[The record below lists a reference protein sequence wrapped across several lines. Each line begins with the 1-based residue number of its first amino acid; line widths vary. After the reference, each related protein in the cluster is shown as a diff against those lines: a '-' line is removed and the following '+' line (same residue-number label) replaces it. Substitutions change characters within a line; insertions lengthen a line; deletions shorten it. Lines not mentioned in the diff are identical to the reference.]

1 MRRSSS
7 RSSPRT
13 SRSSSRASSSLIVSA
28 DVLVLGLLRRGRGF
42 IGRGTGRSGPP
53 PATALARS
61 DGAPPPEARPVSA
74 LAEAAVPSRVGAR
87 ELAWGALALGV
98 LAAFIAL
105 PPIML
110 RTPVPSLVL
119 AVAAV
124 AAGVFVVREGEKR
137 LGWIAIVIGV
147 LAGVGAVAATQTNES
162 SLDAVFVWSALFA
175 AMLRFATPLIFA
187 ALGGLLCERSGV
199 INIGLEGMML
209 MGAFFGIFGADLT
222 GSWLLGCL
230 IGMASGG
237 ALALIHA
244 VLSVSFRADQVVSG
258 FGLNFL
264 AAGIT
269 GYVFVAHYGDQG
281 TPGDVPRVPTVSL
294 PADRGPRLLRRGDRQ
309 REPAHLGRAAA
320 RRAHGGVPV
329 QDAARP
335 APALRRREAPRCRDG
350 RRVGHPHALRRGDRL
365 GLPGGARRR
374 VPLDRAARLVHG
386 EHDRGTGLHR
396 AGGGHLRRLAAVRRA
411 RRRRSCSASRARS
424 RSACRSSRSRPP
436 FSSRRSPT

>member
-1 MRRSSS
+1 M
-7 RSSPRT
+7 
-13 SRSSSRASSSLIVSA
+13 
-28 DVLVLGLLRRGRGF
+28 
-42 IGRGTGRSGPP
+42 
-53 PATALARS
+53 
-61 DGAPPPEARPVSA
+61 SA

-87 ELAWGALALGV
+87 ELAWGSYALSV

-105 PPIML
+105 PPIL
-110 RTPVPSLVL
+110 VRTPVPSLVL

-137 LGWIAIVIGV
+137 LGWIAIVLGV
-147 LAGVGAVAATQTNES
+147 LAGAGAVAATQTNES

-175 AMLRFATPLIFA
+175 AMLRFATPLVLA

-237 ALALIHA
+237 LLALIHA

-264 AAGIT
+264 ALGIT

-281 TPGDVPRVPTVSL
+281 TPGDVPRVPNVSL
-294 PADRGPRLLRRGDRQ
+294 PLIEDLDFFGEAIGNANLLTWVALLLVVLTTVFLFRTPRGLRLRSVG
-309 REPAHLGRAAA
+309 EKPRAAETV
-320 RRAHGGVPV
+320 GVSV
-329 QDAARP
+329 IRTRYVAVIASGFLAA
-335 APALRRREAPRCRDG
+335 L
-350 RRVGHPHALRRGDRL
+350 
-365 GLPGGARRR
+365 GGAY
-374 VPLDRAARLVHG
+374 LSIALLGSFNENMTAG
-386 EHDRGTGLHR
+386 RGYI
-396 AGGGHLRRLAAVRRA
+396 ALAAVIFGAWRPVGA
-411 RRRRSCSASRARS
+411 LIGALLFGFSSALAQRLPEFSESTAVLFQ
-424 RSACRSSRSRPP
+424 ALPYVITLIVVAGVVGRSRPP
-436 FSSRRSPT
+436 ASIGIPYVKE